1 MPVQLHQCLRASRD
15 SVCIR
20 DKVLTRH
27 EDSAGKLRL
36 ASAFSAKYMTRH
48 EYFGL
53 QMRVA
58 SQTSLADQT
67 ASGLKHIVLQLTP
80 LCLLTA
86 LKYRR
91 ITERIVK
98 FRSSRHDFLRGKPKI
113 EIIPPGRLLSL
124 KIGSAVCVTN
134 GLRMCSSYF
143 LNLREDYCA
152 GCEEMPCWQIA
163 SG

>member
-1 MPVQLHQCLRASRD
+1 MTKTGKPYSGQEQDHVPVQLHQCLRASRD

-20 DKVLTRH
+20 EKVLTRH

-67 ASGLKHIVLQLTP
+67 ASGLKHIVLQLT
-80 LCLLTA
+80 
-86 LKYRR
+86 
-91 ITERIVK
+91 
-98 FRSSRHDFLRGKPKI
+98 RSGGHGPSLYYTHDDKSR
-113 EIIPPGRLLSL
+113 
-124 KIGSAVCVTN
+124 
-134 GLRMCSSYF
+134 
-143 LNLREDYCA
+143 
-152 GCEEMPCWQIA
+152 
-163 SG
+163 